1 MEKKEEEQ
9 EVKQIPIKDSPT
21 QGTEPDLCIPIP
33 RIRIEYYNIFFARYD
48 RHIYFQLTDL
58 HYQRA
63 TKRKKEIKTKKRKI
77 SEIDP
82 ADEQP
87 KKKQNTNSGV
97 NKSYLDVFGPNAKPD
112 LTLKLEAVKK
122 NDIKIRVRAK

>member
-1 MEKKEEEQ
+1 MHAEGKK
-9 EVKQIPIKDSPT
+9 KK
-21 QGTEPDLCIPIP
+21 
-33 RIRIEYYNIFFARYD
+33 
-48 RHIYFQLTDL
+48 
-58 HYQRA
+58 
-63 TKRKKEIKTKKRKI
+63 KRNKNKKRKI

-87 KKKQNTNSGV
+87 KKKQNTKSDV

-122 NDIKIRVRAK
+122 NDIKIRVSIFISKCHHYNRISNLFSGSIVDSHLNFPF

>member
-63 TKRKKEIKTKKRKI
+63 TKRKKEIKTKREKYQRLTQLMNSPKRSKI
-77 SEIDP
+77 PILALTKVIWTFLDP
-82 ADEQP
+82 
-87 KKKQNTNSGV
+87 T
-97 NKSYLDVFGPNAKPD
+97 PNR
-112 LTLKLEAVKK
+112 
-122 NDIKIRVRAK
+122 I